1 MTEQPASTARSGSE
15 SPVVL
20 LVDDQAIVG
29 HAVRQMLTPETDIQ
43 LHFCQDPLKA
53 IAAANEIRPTVI
65 LQDLVMPEMDGLTLL
80 KFFRANPA
88 TRETPMIVLS
98 SKEEA
103 TTKAQAFALGANDYL
118 VKLPDRIE
126 LVARIRHHSRGYIAQ
141 LERNEAYRKLAEREQ
156 QLADE
161 VAEAAKYVRSLL
173 PPTME
178 NERVRIES
186 RFLPSTQ
193 LGGDAFGYH
202 WLDEQRLAVYLL
214 DVSGHGVGAS
224 LLAVSV
230 LNALSHQ
237 ALPQTDFADPSAV
250 MRGLNP
256 IFEMER
262 HGGKFFTVWY
272 GVYDA
277 RTRRLT
283 FSGGGHP
290 PALLLSGPS
299 VTEAKLRELA
309 CEGPVIG
316 LPVLLPFEN
325 GTVEL
330 PAFAR
335 LLLYSDGA
343 VELEKPDGTMA
354 TQREFIDFISAQ
366 EDWDNIAERIIERAR
381 TSRGREAPL
390 NDDCSLV
397 HVCFHPP
404 R

>member
-1 MTEQPASTARSGSE
+1 MTQETESGARSSSE
-15 SPVVL
+15 SAVVL

-29 HAVRQMLTPETDIQ
+29 HAVRQMLAPDADIQ
-43 LHFCQDPLKA
+43 FHFCQEPLKA
-53 IAAANEIRPTVI
+53 IALANEIKPTVI
-65 LQDLVMPEMDGLTLL
+65 LQDLVMPDVDGLTLL
-80 KFFRANPA
+80 KFFRANLQ
-88 TRETPMIVLS
+88 TRDTPMIVLS

-173 PPTME
+173 PAAIE
-178 NERVRIES
+178 DARVRIEW

-237 ALPQTDFADPSAV
+237 ALPQTDFSDPAAV

-256 IFEMER
+256 IFEMGR

-272 GVYDA
+272 GVYDVA
-277 RTRRLT
+277 TRRLT

-290 PALLLSGPS
+290 PALLLSGS
-299 VTEAKLRELA
+299 SAMDAKIRELA
-309 CEGPVIG
+309 PDGPVIG
-316 LPVLLPFEN
+316 LPVMLSFEN
-325 GTVEL
+325 VTVEL
-330 PAFAR
+330 PKFAR

-354 TQREFIDFISAQ
+354 TQKEFIEFVSARPC
-366 EDWDNIAERIIERAR
+366 WDDIADRILERAR

-397 HVCFHPP
+397 HVCFQPP